1 MFSYIYI
8 YLSLFNFPYSK
19 LFNIYDCPADNLAEF
34 QLTSGVDIQR
44 TSGELPAHPTGR
56 QGFGTESLKQDLGL
70 GFETG
75 FWAQNLGIGKD
86 GNSASAVYKKIAKPY
101 RVGVRVVAG
110 FK

>member
-8 YLSLFNFPYSK
+8 YFSLFNFPCFVNFPYSK
-19 LFNIYDCPADNLAEF
+19 LFNIYEC
-34 QLTSGVDIQR
+34 
-44 TSGELPAHPTGR
+44 
-56 QGFGTESLKQDLGL
+56 LKQDLGL